1 MIPRTRIKCSN
12 HLIVRQDF
20 GAVPNLESEI
30 QNWGG
35 SFKKGKNGV
44 FVPKIHFTYV
54 GVRKKVYLLYKECIV
69 HVRSDRKLWSICTGH
84 YHCHGCCC
92 GRRLAV
98 VNVIVSWLKKP
109 TCLFPSTFVRMLNTL
124 FVSPRLI
131 IPAARERCRRRK
143 IVLSSKITTVNFF
156 WDWNVSLILHCF
168 VHYYEKV
175 TSVSFR
181 YISAAFSFSW
191 TSPK

>member
-1 MIPRTRIKCSN
+1 M
-12 HLIVRQDF
+12 
-20 GAVPNLESEI
+20 
-30 QNWGG
+30 
-35 SFKKGKNGV
+35 
-44 FVPKIHFTYV
+44 
-54 GVRKKVYLLYKECIV
+54 YLLYKECIV

-84 YHCHGCCC
+84 YHCHCCC
-92 GRRLAV
+92 VGRRLAV

-156 WDWNVSLILHCF
+156 LGLKCKFDLALFCTLLRKSYRCF
-168 VHYYEKV
+168 VPIYFCCLFFFMDISKV
-175 TSVSFR
+175 GVS
-181 YISAAFSFSW
+181 ISLKSQYKCLFMFSGKSIALFK
-191 TSPK
+191 PRNDKVCVL